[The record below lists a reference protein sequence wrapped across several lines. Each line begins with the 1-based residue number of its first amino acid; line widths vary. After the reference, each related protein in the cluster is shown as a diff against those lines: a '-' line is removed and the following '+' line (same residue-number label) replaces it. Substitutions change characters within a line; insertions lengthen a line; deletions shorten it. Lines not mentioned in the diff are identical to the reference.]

1 MKIGIRKINLKNR
14 IKSRTTAKL
23 KRKAKRTF
31 IPWYGKKG
39 MGWINDPHKAL
50 YNKIYNKTTISVEE
64 TVNLFTKGDSMDF
77 RSFHEFYLNLDRE
90 NKKEFKHV
98 FIKLRKEHNKQ
109 QWEEI
114 KETFRDVK
122 KACKETLTTI
132 EANKPNKYYKNCI
145 AYKFLGVTFLGII
158 LSVICPVR
166 IGIIFFLAM
175 PIYLIIILIKFHK
188 INKKYK
194 R

>member
-1 MKIGIRKINLKNR
+1 MKLGIRKINLKNR

-23 KRKAKRTF
+23 KRKAKKAF

-50 YNKIYNKTTISVEE
+50 YNKIYNKTTISVDD
-64 TVNLFTKGDSMDF
+64 TVKLFTKGDSMDF

-90 NKKEFKHV
+90 SKKEFKHV
-98 FIKLRKEHNKQ
+98 FVKLRKEHNKKQ
-109 QWEEI
+109 LEEI
-114 KETFRDVK
+114 KEVFRDVK
-122 KACKETLTTI
+122 VQCKKTLNIIKTNT
-132 EANKPNKYYKNCI
+132 PNKYYKNCI
-145 AYKFLGVTFLGII
+145 AYRFLGVTIIGSI
-158 LSVICPVR
+158 LSAIFPIPV
-166 IGIIFFLAM
+166 GVIFFPSML
-175 PIYLIIILIKFHK
+175 IYLIIILIKFNK